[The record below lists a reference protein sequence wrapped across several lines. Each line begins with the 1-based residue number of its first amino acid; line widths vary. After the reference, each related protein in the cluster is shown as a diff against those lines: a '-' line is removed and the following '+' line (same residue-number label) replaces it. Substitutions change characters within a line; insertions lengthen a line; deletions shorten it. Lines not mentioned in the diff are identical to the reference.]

1 MSITDYISQI
11 NESCGKHRNFIIILR
26 LNKKDEAI
34 KKILLKAEEKIFDSP
49 LFTKIKIKG
58 KEINIYRTGKILIK
72 NMEGKEELEKFLK
85 EILLKE

>member
-34 KKILLKAEEKIFDSP
+34 KKI
-49 LFTKIKIKG
+49 IKS
-58 KEINIYRTGKILIK
+58 
-72 NMEGKEELEKFLK
+72 
-85 EILLKE
+85 